1 MPTEVSGKKYI
12 DARNGQEKSWNT
24 LFILASPELAEAIPE
39 NKYGRLLI
47 FFCRH
52 NNVVLAVY
60 ARLNF
65 AAGKVWNTSKRSSR

>member
-47 FFCRH
+47 FFRRYKEPVTGTCSVRPP
-52 NNVVLAVY
+52 
-60 ARLNF
+60 
-65 AAGKVWNTSKRSSR
+65 